1 MCSIVGSFK
10 PEKIVELCRMN
21 EHRGQV
27 SHSLSLFDIVSG
39 QIQVQRRVGKVDYD
53 EIMSIDKDPLTYIIV
68 HMQAPTSGQFNPSL
82 VHPAHFEGN
91 YLWHNGILKQS
102 YVDKL
107 KKQLDEVCSWD
118 TFLLLKSISASRDN
132 LNYLDGSFACLLY
145 SNEKLYAFRNEISP
159 MFYDPYLNISS
170 TKFFGSKSTE
180 PNVLQHID
188 FNFGTLFN
196 LKSFATVEN
205 PYFFAE

>member
-1 MCSIVGSFK
+1 MCSIIGSFK
-10 PEKIVELCRMN
+10 KEKIVELCKMN

-39 QIQVQRRVGKVDYD
+39 QLQVQRRVGKVDYD
-53 EIMSIDKDPLTYIIV
+53 EVMSIDKDPLTYIIV
-68 HMQAPTSGQFNPSL
+68 HMQAPTSEKFNPSL
-82 VHPAHFEGN
+82 VHPAQFEGN

-118 TFLLLKSISASRDN
+118 TFLLLKSISNNLDN
-132 LNYLDGSFACLLY
+132 LNFLDGSFSCLMY
-145 SNEKLYAFRNEISP
+145 RNEKLYAFRNEISP
-159 MFYDPYLNISS
+159 MFYDENLNLSS
-170 TKFFGSKSTE
+170 TFFLGSASTQ
-180 PNVLQHID
+180 PNVLHHID
-188 FNFGTLFN
+188 FNFGTLFKI
-196 LKSFATVEN
+196 KSFKTVEN

>member
-1 MCSIVGSFK
+1 
-10 PEKIVELCRMN
+10 MN

-68 HMQAPTSGQFNPSL
+68 HMQAPTSGDLSPSI

-107 KKQLDEVCSWD
+107 KQQLDEVCPWD
-118 TFLLLKSISASRDN
+118 TFLLLKSITASRDN

-170 TKFFGSKSTE
+170 TKFLGSRSTE

-196 LKSFATVEN
+196 LKPFKTVEN